1 MLPMYITSVLIWDA
15 LQSSLVNLT
24 KPLSLLNLNIFFF
37 SSEVRSLKLFQQQ
50 KKLWIYNFDS
60 LTFKYLFLHTFTQF
74 KNPKDKIVNNE
85 KSDSP
90 NQDQPNLPHLI
101 PSEATAVVTFG
112 YTTLGVLCANINIYL
127 FSLFIKKK
135 GKLDIDNNLKIAFL
149 LGNAAGVL

>member
-24 KPLSLLNLNIFFF
+24 KPLSLLNLNIFFSPVKWGVWNYF
-37 SSEVRSLKLFQQQ
+37 SS
-50 KKLWIYNFDS
+50 KKTLWIYNFDS

-85 KSDSP
+85 KFDSP

-101 PSEATAVVTFG
+101 PSEATTVVTFG
-112 YTTLGVLCANINIYL
+112 YTTLGVLCANTNIYL

-135 GKLDIDNNLKIAFL
+135 VNLI
-149 LGNAAGVL
+149 